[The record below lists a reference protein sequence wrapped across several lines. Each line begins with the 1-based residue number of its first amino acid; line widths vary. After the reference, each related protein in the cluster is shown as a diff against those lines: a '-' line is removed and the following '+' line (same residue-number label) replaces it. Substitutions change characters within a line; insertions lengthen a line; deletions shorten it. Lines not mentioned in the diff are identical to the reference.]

1 VGETITDRQVVAV
14 LRPFVRATAPVLD
27 ALRDADPLGLRAR
40 AADAARRGEQLAE
53 LAATPP
59 TLRRRLLHGLGT
71 VKVPGTRAWQAM
83 TPEQRT
89 RWWINRVGRVTS
101 LLTSVPGL
109 GGALADRLPVQDAL
123 GAASQG
129 LLLCAIAGERGV
141 TGHADRVRLLAW
153 VLFRRD
159 VDARL
164 AAGDYPEYDAA
175 AEDAR
180 TAELTAEL
188 ADSTAKRTGRRIS
201 VKGFAVTLWRLGRS
215 LYAVTEELE
224 KRPRGR
230 FWHRLIG
237 MLPVAGMFGDY
248 LGERSGL
255 RRAAKQ
261 AEKWFA
267 RTGTVSVDA
276 NPTESKPD

>member
-1 VGETITDRQVVAV
+1 MGEAITDRQVVAV

-27 ALRDADPLGLRAR
+27 ALREADPLGLRDR
-40 AADAARRGEQLAE
+40 AAEAARKGEQLAE
-53 LAATPP
+53 LANTSPG
-59 TLRRRLLHGLGT
+59 LRKRLLNGLST
-71 VKVPGTRAWQAM
+71 VKVPGTVAWQAM
-83 TPEQRT
+83 NPDERT

-123 GAASQG
+123 GTASQG

-153 VLFRRD
+153 VLFERD
-159 VDARL
+159 VDPKL
-164 AAGDYPEYDAA
+164 AAGDYPEHDPSD
-175 AEDAR
+175 EDAR

-188 ADSTAKRTGRRIS
+188 RGTEKRDGRRIS
-201 VKGFAVTLWRLGRS
+201 LKAFAVTLWRLGRS

-230 FWHRLIG
+230 FWHRIIG
-237 MLPVAGMFGDY
+237 VLPIVGMFGDY

-255 RRAAKQ
+255 RRAAKR
-261 AEKWFA
+261 ADRWFA
-267 RTGTVSVDA
+267 RTGVSA
-276 NPTESKPD
+276 RTAR

>member
-1 VGETITDRQVVAV
+1 MGEVITDRQVVAV

-27 ALRDADPLGLRAR
+27 ALRDADPIGLRAR
-40 AADAARRGEQLAE
+40 AAEAARKGEQLAE
-53 LAATPP
+53 LANTPP
-59 TLRRRLLHGLGT
+59 GLRRRLLNGLST
-71 VKVPGTRAWQAM
+71 VKLPGTGAWETM
-83 TPEQRT
+83 NPDERT
-89 RWWINRVGRVTS
+89 RWWINRVGRVTA

-123 GAASQG
+123 GTASQG

-153 VLFRRD
+153 VLFERD
-159 VDARL
+159 VDPRL
-164 AAGDYPEYDAA
+164 AAGDFPEHDPSD
-175 AEDAR
+175 EDAR

-188 ADSTAKRTGRRIS
+188 GDIEKHGGRRIS

-224 KRPRGR
+224 KRPSGR
-230 FWHRLIG
+230 FWHHLIG
-237 MLPVAGMFGDY
+237 MLPILGMFGDY

-255 RRAAKQ
+255 RRAAKR
-261 AEKWFA
+261 ADKWFA
-267 RTGTVSVDA
+267 RTGTNA
-276 NPTESKPD
+276 RTAG